1 MTIGCAV
8 LPPSLRVRIA
18 GAVMRLPGTGD
29 GVARLVEVSM
39 VKVDMAA
46 LLAALGFRSQSPRRH
61 GSSRT
66 PRVNGHGFE
75 VAGLS
80 SRVRSLPEQ
89 KGHANDDAW
98 IDSCRPDAGAWNRGR
113 ACRAAQLHSQRRS
126 SRHSD
131 PARDGRHYSPG
142 S

>member
-8 LPPSLRVRIA
+8 LPPSLRARMA
-18 GAVMRLPGTGD
+18 GAVIRLPGTGD

-39 VKVDMAA
+39 VNVDMAA
-46 LLAALGFRSQSPRRH
+46 LLAARGFRSQSPRRH

-66 PRVNGHGFE
+66 ARVNGHGFAA
-75 VAGLS
+75 AGLS

-98 IDSCRPDAGAWNRGR
+98 IDSCRCDAGAWNGGR
-113 ACRAAQLHSQRRS
+113 ACRAAQLHSRR
-126 SRHSD
+126 RD
-131 PARDGRHYSPG
+131 ARD
-142 S
+142 